1 LNNRGNLSFV
11 AAALRKILV
20 VEDEPLMASLLA
32 QSLKTANFSV
42 ETAEDAG
49 KARKAIDRFDPDILL
64 LDISLGDGPSG
75 IHLAHAIHET
85 RPDIAILILTKHPDA
100 KSATAEGLDL
110 PPNVGFLRKH
120 LVNDIQY
127 LLSAIEKVLTDRP
140 EEVRQDQPIDSPISK
155 LGTQALRVLNLVA
168 QGYNNTEI
176 ALRMDLSVKSVERWI
191 ETIYREL
198 GIESKGAINPR
209 VEAARQYYLIAGIS
223 HRRIES

>member
-1 LNNRGNLSFV
+1 MPGGG
-11 AAALRKILV
+11 RKLLV

-32 QSLKTANFSV
+32 ESLNAANFNV
-42 ETAEDAG
+42 ETAPDAA
-49 KARKAIDRFDPDILL
+49 KARKVIDRFDPDILL

-75 IHLAHAIHET
+75 VHLAHAVHET

-100 KSATAEGLDL
+100 KSATADGLDL

-120 LVNDIQY
+120 LVNDMSY
-127 LLSAIEKVLTDRP
+127 LLNAIEKVLTDRHS
-140 EEVRQDQPIDSPISK
+140 EVRQDQPVTSPIAQ
-155 LGTQALRVLNLVA
+155 LGSQAIKVLALVA

-176 ALRMDLSVKSVERWI
+176 ALRMDLSIKSVERWI

-198 GIESKGAINPR
+198 NIDSKGAINPR

-223 HRRIES
+223 HRTIDS

>member
-1 LNNRGNLSFV
+1 MPGGG
-11 AAALRKILV
+11 RKLLV

-32 QSLKTANFSV
+32 ESLIAANFKV
-42 ETAEDAG
+42 ETAPDAA
-49 KARKAIDRFDPDILL
+49 KARKVIDRFDPDILL

-75 IHLAHAIHET
+75 VHLAHAVHET

-100 KSATAEGLDL
+100 KSATADGLEL

-120 LVNDIQY
+120 LVNDMSY
-127 LLSAIEKVLTDRP
+127 LLNAIEKVLTDRHS
-140 EEVRQDQPIDSPISK
+140 EVRQDQPVTSPIAQ
-155 LGTQALRVLNLVA
+155 LGSQAIKVLALVA

-191 ETIYREL
+191 ENIYREL
-198 GIESKGAINPR
+198 NIDSKGAINPR

-223 HRRIES
+223 HRTIDS

>member
-1 LNNRGNLSFV
+1 M
-11 AAALRKILV
+11 V

-32 QSLKTANFSV
+32 ESLSAANFVV
-42 ETAEDAG
+42 ETASSAA

-64 LDISLGDGPSG
+64 LDISLGDGPTG
-75 IHLAHAIHET
+75 VHLAHAVHQT

-100 KSATAEGLDL
+100 KSATSDSLDL

-120 LVNDIQY
+120 LVNDVSY
-127 LLSAIEKVLTDRP
+127 LLTAIEKVLTDRHA
-140 EEVRQDQPIDSPISK
+140 EVRQDEPSSSPVAQ
-155 LGTQALRVLNLVA
+155 LGNQAMKVLNLVA

-176 ALRMDLSVKSVERWI
+176 ASRMNLSVKSVERWI

-198 GIESKGAINPR
+198 NIDSRGAINPR

-223 HRRIES
+223 QRTIDS

>member
-1 LNNRGNLSFV
+1 MPG
-11 AAALRKILV
+11 AERKLLV

-32 QSLKTANFSV
+32 ESLSAANFTV
-42 ETAEDAG
+42 ETAPDAA

-75 IHLAHAIHET
+75 VHLAHAVHET

-100 KSATAEGLDL
+100 KSATADSLDL

-120 LVNDIQY
+120 LVNDVSY
-127 LLSAIEKVLTDRP
+127 LLTAIEKVLTDRHA
-140 EEVRQDQPIDSPISK
+140 EVRQDEPLASPIAQ
-155 LGTQALRVLNLVA
+155 LGNQAMKVLNLVA

-176 ALRMDLSVKSVERWI
+176 ASRMNLSVKSVERWV

-198 GIESKGAINPR
+198 KIDSRGAINPR

-223 HRRIES
+223 QRTIDS

>member
-1 LNNRGNLSFV
+1 L
-11 AAALRKILV
+11 LV

-32 QSLKTANFSV
+32 QSLSAANFQV
-42 ETAEDAG
+42 ETASNAAS
-49 KARKAIDRFDPDILL
+49 ARKVIDRFDPDILL

-110 PPNVGFLRKH
+110 PPKVGFLRKH
-120 LVNDIQY
+120 LVNDLQY
-127 LLSAIEKVLTDRP
+127 LLTAIEKVLTDRP
-140 EEVRQDQPIDSPISK
+140 QEVRQDEPSENPLTN
-155 LGTQALRVLNLVA
+155 LGSQAIKVFALMA

-191 ETIYREL
+191 ETIYKEL

-209 VEAARQYYLIAGIS
+209 VEAARRYYLIAGIS
-223 HRRIES
+223 ERSID

>member
-1 LNNRGNLSFV
+1 MTGS
-11 AAALRKILV
+11 LRKILI

-32 QSLKTANFSV
+32 QSLKDAQFLV
-42 ETAEDAG
+42 ETSADAA

-75 IHLAHAIHET
+75 IHLAHAIHQT

-120 LVNDIQY
+120 LVNDLQY
-127 LLSAIEKVLTDRP
+127 LISAIEKVLTDRP
-140 EEVRQDQPIDSPISK
+140 NEVRQDEPISSPISQ
-155 LGTQALRVLNLVA
+155 LNSQALKVLSLVA

-176 ALRMDLSVKSVERWI
+176 AVRMDLSIKSVERWI
-191 ETIYREL
+191 ENIYREL
-198 GIESKGAINPR
+198 KIESKGAINPR

-223 HRRIES
+223 QRRLD

>member
-1 LNNRGNLSFV
+1 MPG
-11 AAALRKILV
+11 AGRKLLV

-32 QSLKTANFSV
+32 ESLSAANFIV
-42 ETAEDAG
+42 ETAPDAA
-49 KARKAIDRFDPDILL
+49 KARRVLDRFDPDILL

-75 IHLAHAIHET
+75 VHLAHAVHET

-100 KSATAEGLDL
+100 KSATADGLDL

-120 LVNDIQY
+120 LVNDMSY
-127 LLSAIEKVLTDRP
+127 LLNAIEKVLTDSHS
-140 EEVRQDQPIDSPISK
+140 EVRLDQAVTSPISQ
-155 LGTQALRVLNLVA
+155 LGSQAIKVLALVA

-176 ALRMDLSVKSVERWI
+176 ALRMDLSIKSVERWI

-198 GIESKGAINPR
+198 QIDSKGAINPR

-223 HRRIES
+223 HRAIDS

>member
-1 LNNRGNLSFV
+1 MPGGG
-11 AAALRKILV
+11 RKLLV

-32 QSLKTANFSV
+32 ESLNAANFNV
-42 ETAEDAG
+42 ETAPDAA
-49 KARKAIDRFDPDILL
+49 KARKVIDRFDPDILL

-75 IHLAHAIHET
+75 VHLAHAVHET

-100 KSATAEGLDL
+100 KSATADGLEL

-120 LVNDIQY
+120 LVNDMSY
-127 LLSAIEKVLTDRP
+127 LLNAIEKVLTDRHS
-140 EEVRQDQPIDSPISK
+140 EVRQDQPVTSPIAQ
-155 LGTQALRVLNLVA
+155 LGSQAIKVLALVA

-191 ETIYREL
+191 ENIYREL
-198 GIESKGAINPR
+198 NIDSKGAINPR

-223 HRRIES
+223 QRTIDS

>member
-1 LNNRGNLSFV
+1 MPGGG
-11 AAALRKILV
+11 RKLLV

-32 QSLKTANFSV
+32 ESLNAANFNV
-42 ETAEDAG
+42 ETAPDAA
-49 KARKAIDRFDPDILL
+49 KARKVIDRFDPDVLL

-75 IHLAHAIHET
+75 VHLAHAVHET

-100 KSATAEGLDL
+100 KSATSDGLDL

-120 LVNDIQY
+120 LVNDISY
-127 LLSAIEKVLTDRP
+127 LLNAIEKVLTDRHS
-140 EEVRQDQPIDSPISK
+140 EVRQDQPVTSPIAQLSS
-155 LGTQALRVLNLVA
+155 QAIKVLALVA

-176 ALRMDLSVKSVERWI
+176 ATRMDLSIKSVERWI

-198 GIESKGAINPR
+198 NIDSKGAINPR

-223 HRRIES
+223 QRTIDS

>member
-1 LNNRGNLSFV
+1 MPGGG
-11 AAALRKILV
+11 RKLLV

-32 QSLKTANFSV
+32 ESLTAANFNV
-42 ETAEDAG
+42 ETAPDAA
-49 KARKAIDRFDPDILL
+49 KARKVIDRFDPDILL

-75 IHLAHAIHET
+75 VHLAHAIHET

-100 KSATAEGLDL
+100 KSATADGLDL

-120 LVNDIQY
+120 LVNDMSY
-127 LLSAIEKVLTDRP
+127 LLNAIEKVLTDRHS
-140 EEVRQDQPIDSPISK
+140 EVRQDQPVTSPIAQ
-155 LGTQALRVLNLVA
+155 LGSQAIKVLALVA

-176 ALRMDLSVKSVERWI
+176 ALRMDLSIKSVERWI

-198 GIESKGAINPR
+198 NIDSKGAINPR

-223 HRRIES
+223 HRTIDS

>member
-1 LNNRGNLSFV
+1 MPGDG
-11 AAALRKILV
+11 RKLLV

-32 QSLKTANFSV
+32 ESLNAANFNV
-42 ETAEDAG
+42 ETAPDAA
-49 KARKAIDRFDPDILL
+49 KARKVIDRFDPDILL

-75 IHLAHAIHET
+75 VHLAHAVHET

-100 KSATAEGLDL
+100 KSATSDGLDL

-120 LVNDIQY
+120 LVNDISY
-127 LLSAIEKVLTDRP
+127 LLNAIEKVLTDRHS
-140 EEVRQDQPIDSPISK
+140 EVRQDQPVTSPIAQLSS
-155 LGTQALRVLNLVA
+155 QAIKVLALVA

-176 ALRMDLSVKSVERWI
+176 ATRMDLSIKSVERWI

-198 GIESKGAINPR
+198 NIDSKGAINPR

-223 HRRIES
+223 QRTIDS